1 MPMWNSPLT
10 KPAIFLLALVG
21 LNYWPVFVGKVPLL
35 AFAFGG
41 FMTRWSGWPQTETAL
56 GNLQ

>member
-1 MPMWNSPLT
+1 MT